1 VREHIKSEELLK
13 NWVSVEEMSAPKESE
28 KVKELA
34 MLKDYL
40 ERKLGELKNE
50 VSLLEKLIELVDEE
64 LAEKSFKKA
73 AVVKEKPVSRPRE
86 TGRFRVLRSRGGEV
100 LARVVVGR
108 DELRFIV
115 NPEIGLT
122 RDMRPFSSFL
132 IRKVLD
138 AMSKADK
145 ERVERGLLP
154 PGHELSY
161 DIIMDG
167 ELVKEIVVRNF
178 REEYRLREIVNAV
191 RWTLETAAS
200 SARQPTR
207 P

>member
-1 VREHIKSEELLK
+1 
-13 NWVSVEEMSAPKESE
+13 MSAPEESE
-28 KVKELA
+28 EVKELA
-34 MLKDYL
+34 RLKDYL
-40 ERKLGELKNE
+40 ERRLSELRNE
-50 VSLLEKLIELVDEE
+50 VSLLEKLVELVDEE
-64 LAEKSFKKA
+64 LAKKSFKKA
-73 AVVKEKPVSRPRE
+73 AVVREKPVSKPPE
-86 TGRFRVLRSRGGEV
+86 TGRFRVLRSRSGEI
-100 LARVVVGR
+100 LARVAVGR

-115 NPEIGLT
+115 NPEIGLK

-132 IRKVLD
+132 VRKVLD

-145 ERVERGLLP
+145 ERVDRGLLP

-161 DIIMDG
+161 NIVLDG
-167 ELVKEIVVRNF
+167 DLVKEIIVRNF

>member
-1 VREHIKSEELLK
+1 
-13 NWVSVEEMSAPKESE
+13 MSSPEESE
-28 KVKELA
+28 RIKELA
-34 MLKDYL
+34 RLKDYL
-40 ERKLGELKNE
+40 ERRVSELKNE
-50 VSLLEKLIELVDEE
+50 IGLLEKLIEFVDEE

-73 AVVKEKPVSRPRE
+73 AAVKEKPVPKPPE
-86 TGRFRVLRSRGGEV
+86 TGRFRVLRSRNGEI
-100 LARVVVGR
+100 LARVAVGQ

-122 RDMRPFSSFL
+122 RDMKPFSSFL

-138 AMSKADK
+138 AMSRADK

-167 ELVKEIVVRNF
+167 EIVKEIVVRNF

-200 SARQPTR
+200 AARQPTR